1 MKRVL
6 IVDDEPVVRKLISIW
21 LRGRYLTDEAED
33 GEKALSKTARH
44 EYDCVITDVQMP
56 RMDGL
61 SLLGEIKKR
70 RPQTAVIVMSGLAEH
85 YGSTAIER
93 GASSV
98 LSKPF
103 LVDDLHLALQCV

>member
-6 IVDDEPVVRKLISIW
+6 IVDDEPLVRRFISLC
-21 LRGRYLTDEAED
+21 LRGRYITEEAED
-33 GEKALSKTARH
+33 GEKALSKAVRG

-61 SLLGEIKKR
+61 SLLEEIKKR
-70 RPQTAVIVMSGLAEH
+70 TPQTAVIVMSGAGEKH
-85 YGSTAIER
+85 SSTAIQN
-93 GASSV
+93 GASSF

-103 LVDDLHLALQCV
+103 LVDTLHSALQCV